1 MHTTKKCLTVA
12 VILVNLLSVTLSA
25 QEGFLEP
32 FTLLERFGTTASVQ
46 SDAAGSFINPALG
59 ATMPF
64 LSTQFDLWA
73 FADTKDLQKI
83 TQWGYFYADPMMLF
97 GIYSRPLAD
106 NSTQRDLHFGISGG
120 NRSVSL
126 GLANVSLFNEQR
138 SVYDYFHAL
147 QAALLLRPIP
157 QTSLGLTFTQ
167 NYAGTNWNLLVDG
180 GLRPLGT
187 NRLTLFGAWS
197 VSNSFTDPAA
207 QKWLAGLS
215 LVPARGFELYGKY
228 LSSGA
233 ITLGVNL
240 RYGMLGLGSSLASEK
255 SNFSG
260 NLQAGAGISFATN
273 KEGYAIAAPT
283 SQGSYVELALR
294 NLSASPDLFNGPSS
308 LFVVLQTIESAKKDP
323 AVAGIILNTASLSA
337 SRSDLW
343 ELRKA
348 LEDFKASGKKLIAFV
363 QQPSFDVYA
372 LATVADRIVMD
383 SQGTLSFH
391 GYVVGRGYFKHTL
404 EKLGV
409 GFRELKY
416 FAYKSATESYSRDS
430 FSPADR
436 EQYEA
441 YLDSTF
447 TATKDAI
454 LAGRKLTEAQFANLL
469 EENFLLSPRDAQKA
483 ALVDSLGREE
493 VIHSVIKELSGKD
506 LPVQTYGDMG
516 LSLFQKNM
524 NPFRALA
531 LSYQA
536 SSTQQ
541 DRWSEPPHLAI
552 VYANGSTSLEG
563 GMNARNLAKIIE
575 NLGNDPTVKGIILRV
590 DSPGGDPIAADYVA
604 EAVKKAKEHKPVY
617 VSMGSVA
624 GSGGYWV
631 SMYGSGLYATPY
643 TITGSIGVIAGWF
656 YDAGLNNKLGLS
668 IDLLKRGSHA
678 DLQAG
683 ILLPYRDLNPQEVEE
698 YHQWILELYDDFVSQ
713 VAEGRNIPKDKVQE
727 LAQGRIYS
735 GGDAE
740 KNGLIDGIQG
750 LAGALRVLKEAL
762 KLPADAE
769 LIIDEYPYP
778 NPFAAFLAAM
788 SQASM
793 PKSQLALLAAKLARD
808 TSQMNLSPLSMYSFT
823 EIVEPRI
830 AGNGQVQALMSLDSL
845 ELLQGD
851 GLGDVKF

>member
-1 MHTTKKCLTVA
+1 MKKYFTFIVT
-12 VILVNLLSVTLSA
+12 LVSLLSGKVSA

-32 FTLLERFGTTASVQ
+32 LTLLERFGTTASVQ

-73 FADTKDLQKI
+73 FADTKDLQKL

-97 GIYSRPLAD
+97 GTYSRPLAD
-106 NSTQRDLHFGISGG
+106 NSTQTDLHFGISGG
-120 NRSVSL
+120 NRSVAL
-126 GLANVSLFNEQR
+126 GLANVSLFNDQR
-138 SVYDYFHAL
+138 SVYDYFNAL
-147 QAALLLRPIP
+147 QMGLLLRPVP
-157 QTSLGLTFTQ
+157 QTSLGVTFTQ

-187 NRLTLFGAWS
+187 NRVTLFGAWS
-197 VSNSFTDPAA
+197 ASNSFTDPSAH
-207 QKWLAGLS
+207 KWLAGLS

-233 ITLGVNL
+233 ITLGLNL
-240 RYGMLGLGSSLASEK
+240 RFGMLGVAGSLASAK
-255 SNFSG
+255 SDFSG
-260 NLQAGAGISFATN
+260 ALEAGAGISFATN
-273 KEGYAIAAPT
+273 KEGYAMAVPPAQRTYI
-283 SQGSYVELALR
+283 ELALR
-294 NLSASPDLFNGPSS
+294 NLSASPDLFNGPAS
-308 LFVVLQTIESAKKDP
+308 LFAVLQTIDAAKKDP

-348 LEDFKASGKKLIAFV
+348 LEDFKASGKKVIAFV

-383 SQGTLSFH
+383 SQGTLSFN

-416 FAYKSATESYSRDS
+416 FTYKSAAESYSRDS

-447 TATKDAI
+447 TATKNAI
-454 LAGRKLTEAQFANLL
+454 LAGRKLTENQFANLL
-469 EENFLLSPRDAQKA
+469 EENFLISPRDAQKA

-493 VIHSVIKELSGKD
+493 ALRTAIQELSGKAVS
-506 LPVQTYGDMG
+506 VQTYGDMS
-516 LSLFQKNM
+516 LSLFQKDT

-531 LSYQA
+531 SSYRSPSA
-536 SSTQQ
+536 QQ
-541 DRWSEPPHLAI
+541 DIWSEPPHLAI

-575 NLGNDPTVKGIILRV
+575 SLGNDPTVKGIILRV

-643 TITGSIGVIAGWF
+643 TITGSIGVIASWF
-656 YDAGLNNKLGLS
+656 YDGGLNDKLGFS

-698 YHQWILELYDDFVSQ
+698 YHQWILELYDDFVSR

-740 KNGLIDGIQG
+740 KNGLVDGIQG

-762 KLPADAE
+762 KLPEDAE

-788 SQASM
+788 NQASM
-793 PKSQLALLAAKLARD
+793 PKSQLALLAARLARD
-808 TSQMNLSPLSMYSFT
+808 TSQMNLSPLSLYSLT
-823 EIVEPRI
+823 EVMEPRI
-830 AGNGQVQALMSLDSL
+830 AGNGQVQAIMSLDAL
-845 ELLQGD
+845 DVLQGNY
-851 GLGDVKF
+851 GAGDVKF

>member
-1 MHTTKKCLTVA
+1 M
-12 VILVNLLSVTLSA
+12 SA

-73 FADTKDLQKI
+73 FADTKDIKTI
-83 TQWGYFYADPMMLF
+83 TQWGFFYADPMMLF
-97 GIYSRPLAD
+97 GTYSRPLAD
-106 NSTQRDLHFGISGG
+106 NSTQTDLHFGISGG
-120 NRSVSL
+120 TRSVAF
-126 GLANVSLFNEQR
+126 GLANVSLFNDQR

-147 QAALLLRPIP
+147 QAALLLRPVP
-157 QTSLGLTFTQ
+157 QTSLGVTFTQ
-167 NYAGTNWNLLVDG
+167 NYTGTNWNLLVDG

-187 NRLTLFGAWS
+187 NRVTLFGAWS
-197 VSNSFTDPAA
+197 ASNSFTDPTA

-215 LVPARGFELYGKY
+215 LVPARGFEVYGKY

-233 ITLGVNL
+233 ITLGINL
-240 RYGMLGLGSSLASEK
+240 RYGMVGLGNSLASAK
-255 SNFSG
+255 SDFG
-260 NLQAGAGISFATN
+260 GALEYGAGISFATN
-273 KEGYAIAAPT
+273 KEGYAMAVSPT
-283 SQGSYVELALR
+283 QSTYVELALR
-294 NLSASPDLFNGPSS
+294 NLSASPDLFRGSTS
-308 LFVVLQTIESAKKDP
+308 LLSILQTIESAKKDP
-323 AVAGIILNTASLSA
+323 TVAGLILNTASLSA

-348 LEDFKASGKKLIAFV
+348 LEDFKTSGKKIIAFV
-363 QQPSFDVYA
+363 QQPNFDVYA

-391 GYVVGRGYFKHTL
+391 GYVVGRGYYKHTL
-404 EKLGV
+404 EKLGI

-416 FAYKSATESYSRDS
+416 FTYKSATESYSRDS

-447 TATKDAI
+447 TATKTAI

-469 EENFLLSPRDAQKA
+469 EENFLISPREAQKA
-483 ALVDSLGREE
+483 ALVDSLGREDA
-493 VIHSVIKELSGKD
+493 IRSVIKELSGKD

-536 SSTQQ
+536 PSTQQ

-552 VYANGSTSLEG
+552 VYANGNTALEG

-590 DSPGGDPIAADYVA
+590 DSPGGDAIAADYVA

-631 SMYGSGLYATPY
+631 SMYGSKLYATPY
-643 TITGSIGVIAGWF
+643 TITGSIGVIAAWF
-656 YDAGLNNKLGLS
+656 YDAGLNDKLGFS

-678 DLQAG
+678 DLQTG
-683 ILLPYRDLNPQEVEE
+683 ILLPYRNLNPQEVEE
-698 YHQWILELYDDFVSQ
+698 YHQWILELYDDFVSR
-713 VAEGRNIPKDKVQE
+713 VAEGRNMPKDQVHA
-727 LAQGRIYS
+727 LAQGRIYA
-735 GGDAE
+735 GGDAVQ
-740 KNGLIDGIQG
+740 NGLIDGIQG
-750 LAGALRVLKEAL
+750 LAGTLQVLKESL
-762 KLPADAE
+762 KLPADGE

-778 NPFAAFLAAM
+778 NPFVAFLAAM
-788 SQASM
+788 NQASM
-793 PKSQLALLAAKLARD
+793 PKSKLALLAAQLVRD
-808 TSQMNLSPLSMYSFT
+808 THQMNLSPLSLYSLT
-823 EIVEPRI
+823 EVMEPRI
-830 AGNGQVQALMSLDSL
+830 AENGQVQAIMSLDAL
-845 ELLQGD
+845 ELIQGNY
-851 GLGDVKF
+851 GAETVTF